1 MKRRTSE
8 TQGASSGYFLNEAE
22 YVVKI
27 IALTDA
33 NVIAFNQIIKMNSQA
48 VCLSRLN
55 GE

>member
-8 TQGASSGYFLNEAE
+8 TQGASYFLNEAE

-27 IALTDA
+27 IALADA
-33 NVIAFNQIIKMNSQA
+33 PVIALNRMIKMNGQA